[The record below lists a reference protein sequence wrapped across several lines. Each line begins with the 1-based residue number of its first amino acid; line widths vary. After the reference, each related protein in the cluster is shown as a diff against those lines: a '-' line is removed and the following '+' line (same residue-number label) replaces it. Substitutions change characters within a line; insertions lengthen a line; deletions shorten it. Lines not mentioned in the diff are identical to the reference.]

1 VSGALAARP
10 RTGERARNRSPLR
23 IVRKIVTPFAGV
35 AVAVALWAAIVSV
48 FDIAEYVVPTPGQV
62 GESLVDDW
70 SLLWRNL
77 KPTVI
82 ECLAGFFV
90 GAGAAIAL
98 AVVFV
103 YSRTLERSLF
113 PVAVFIQTIPLV
125 AIAPILVIMFGN
137 GYTPK
142 IIIAGLI
149 SFFPTL
155 VNMVRGLQA
164 VDPSTLEL
172 FRVLSASRWEVFWK
186 ARLYASLP
194 FLFAALKIAATTSVI
209 GAIVAEWVGANAGL
223 GALIIEST
231 YNFRT
236 PLLYATMIVSSLLA
250 LVLFAAVSLAERL
263 IVTWETEPPR

>member
-1 VSGALAARP
+1 VSGAVATRPARAS
-10 RTGERARNRSPLR
+10 ARRRRSPWRVAKSIL
-23 IVRKIVTPFAGV
+23 TPFLGV
-35 AVAVALWAAIVSV
+35 AVAIALWAAIVAL
-48 FDIAEYVVPTPGQV
+48 FDIADYIVPTPAQV
-62 GESLVDDW
+62 AETLVEDRD
-70 SLLWRNL
+70 LLWRNL

-82 ECLAGFFV
+82 ECLSGFVV
-90 GAGAAIAL
+90 GAGAAILL
-98 AVVFV
+98 AVAFV

-113 PVAVFIQTIPLV
+113 PIAVFIQTLPLV

-172 FRVLSASRWEVFWK
+172 FRVLSASRWEIFFK
-186 ARLYASLP
+186 ARIYASLP

-250 LVLFAAVSLAERL
+250 MALFALVSLAERL